1 MAGVSR
7 LQYSTEAR
15 LVRVMC
21 SGRVDLEFVLRA
33 FSNGMDG
40 VFIGGCRLNEC
51 NYITH
56 GNYHALNMVLLCRK
70 IMEHIG
76 LNPER
81 LRIEFMSSAE
91 GILFAEVMSEFGNK
105 VKELGPLGKVE
116 GIDQNELK
124 SKLAEITKL
133 VPYIK
138 LVKNEKLASRLENP
152 EEYDKLFTKDE
163 IDKLFSEVISYYIDP
178 EKCQACMTCAKRC
191 PVEAI
196 ISAKNQIHVIDQEK
210 CIKCGTCFEVC
221 PPKFGA
227 VTDTPDA
234 AVQVSDPGDNPDEVA
249 SWASRPIG
257 IQAQVDDAPDALVI
271 TIPPMR
277 FVHVLRTRKNMT
289 NFSPKTK

>member
-1 MAGVSR
+1 
-7 LQYSTEAR
+7 
-15 LVRVMC
+15 MC

-40 VFIGGCRLNEC
+40 VLIGGCRLNEC

-91 GILFAEVMSEFGNK
+91 GILFAEVMSEFGSK
-105 VKELGPLGKVE
+105 VKELGPLGKGE
-116 GIDQNELK
+116 GKDQNELK

-138 LVKNEKLASRLENP
+138 LVKNEKMASRLENP
-152 EEYDKLFTKDE
+152 EDYDKLFTKDE
-163 IDKLFSEVISYYIDP
+163 IETLFRELPSYYIDP

-191 PVEAI
+191 PVDAI
-196 ISAKNQIHVIDQEK
+196 LSGKNLIHIIDQEK
-210 CIKCGTCFEVC
+210 CIKCGTCLEAC
-221 PPKFGA
+221 PPKFSA
-227 VTDTPDA
+227 VTKISGEPVPPPLPEDKRTI
-234 AVQVSDPGDNPDEVA
+234 VRKKKEKGETDNE
-249 SWASRPIG
+249 
-257 IQAQVDDAPDALVI
+257 
-271 TIPPMR
+271 
-277 FVHVLRTRKNMT
+277 
-289 NFSPKTK
+289 

>member
-1 MAGVSR
+1 
-7 LQYSTEAR
+7 
-15 LVRVMC
+15 MC

-40 VFIGGCRLNEC
+40 VIIGGCRLNEC

-56 GNYHALNMVLLCRK
+56 GNYHALTMALLCKR
-70 IMEHIG
+70 ILEHIG

-91 GILFAEVMSEFGNK
+91 GNRFAEVMDEFGSE
-105 VKELGPLGKVE
+105 VTGLGPLGKGKGE
-116 GIDQNELK
+116 GIDPKELK
-124 SKLAEITKL
+124 SKLAEMTKL

-138 LVKNEKLASRLENP
+138 MVKNEKLASRLTDP

-163 IDKLFSEVISYYIDP
+163 IDKLFSEVISFYIDP

-196 ISAKNQIHVIDQEK
+196 ISAKNQVHVIEQEK

-227 VTDTPDA
+227 VTKISGGP
-234 AVQVSDPGDNPDEVA
+234 V
-249 SWASRPIG
+249 
-257 IQAQVDDAPDALVI
+257 
-271 TIPPMR
+271 PPPLPEDKR
-277 FVHVLRTRKNMT
+277 AIVRKGKEKKEN
-289 NFSPKTK
+289 

>member
-7 LQYSTEAR
+7 LQYSTETR
-15 LVRVMC
+15 LIRVMC
-21 SGRVDLEFVLRA
+21 SGRIDLEFVFRA

-56 GNYHALNMVLLCRK
+56 GNYHALNMVLLCKR

-91 GILFAEVMSEFGNK
+91 GNLFAELMSEFGKK
-105 VKELGPLGKVE
+105 VRELGPLGLAE
-116 GIDQNELK
+116 GIDRNELNL
-124 SKLAEITKL
+124 KLAEMARL

-138 LVKNEKLASRLENP
+138 LVKNEKLGSRLEHP

-163 IDKLFSEVISYYIDP
+163 IDRLLSEVVSYYVDP
-178 EKCQACMTCAKRC
+178 DKCQACMTCARRC
-191 PVEAI
+191 PAEAI

-221 PPKFGA
+221 PPRFAA
-227 VTDTPDA
+227 VTKIVGKP
-234 AVQVSDPGDNPDEVA
+234 VPP
-249 SWASRPIG
+249 PI
-257 IQAQVDDAPDALVI
+257 PEEKR
-271 TIPPMR
+271 TI
-277 FVHVLRTRKNMT
+277 VRKGKEN
-289 NFSPKTK
+289 

>member
-7 LQYSTEAR
+7 LQYTTEIR
-15 LVRVMC
+15 LIRVMC

-81 LRIEFMSSAE
+81 LRNECMSSAE
-91 GILFAEVMSEFGNK
+91 GNLFAEVMSEFGNK
-105 VKELGPLGKVE
+105 MNKLGPLGKAE

-138 LVKNEKLASRLENP
+138 LVKNEELASRLENP
-152 EEYDKLFTKDE
+152 EQYDKLFTKDE
-163 IDKLFSEVISYYIDP
+163 IEILFRELPSYYIDP

-191 PVEAI
+191 PVDAI
-196 ISAKNQIHVIDQEK
+196 LSGKNLIHIIDQEK

-221 PPKFGA
+221 PSKFSA
-227 VTDTPDA
+227 VTKISGEP
-234 AVQVSDPGDNPDEVA
+234 VPP
-249 SWASRPIG
+249 PI
-257 IQAQVDDAPDALVI
+257 PEEKR
-271 TIPPMR
+271 TIVR
-277 FVHVLRTRKNMT
+277 
-289 NFSPKTK
+289 KTKKEKGEGDKE

>member
-1 MAGVSR
+1 
-7 LQYSTEAR
+7 
-15 LVRVMC
+15 MC
-21 SGRVDLEFVLRA
+21 SGRVDLAFVLRA

-51 NYITH
+51 NYSTH

-81 LRIEFMSSAE
+81 LRIEFMSSGE

-105 VKELGPLGKVE
+105 VNKLGPLGKAE
-116 GIDQNELK
+116 GIEQNELK
-124 SKLAEITKL
+124 SKLAEITRL

-138 LVKNEKLASRLENP
+138 LVKNEKLALRLENP

-163 IDKLFSEVISYYIDP
+163 IDRLFSEVISYYIDP
-178 EKCQACMTCAKRC
+178 EKCQACMICAQRC

-196 ISAKNQIHVIDQEK
+196 ISAKNQVHVIDQEK

-221 PPKFGA
+221 PPRFGA
-227 VTDTPDA
+227 VTKISGEP
-234 AVQVSDPGDNPDEVA
+234 VPP
-249 SWASRPIG
+249 PI
-257 IQAQVDDAPDALVI
+257 PEEKR
-271 TIPPMR
+271 TI
-277 FVHVLRTRKNMT
+277 VRK
-289 NFSPKTK
+289 SKESGARDKE

>member
-1 MAGVSR
+1 
-7 LQYSTEAR
+7 
-15 LVRVMC
+15 MC

-56 GNYHALNMVLLCRK
+56 GNYDALNMVLLCRK

-91 GILFAEVMSEFGNK
+91 GILFAEVMRKFGNK
-105 VKELGPLGKVE
+105 VKELGPLGKGE

-138 LVKNEKLASRLENP
+138 VVKNEKLASRLENP

-178 EKCQACMTCAKRC
+178 DKCQACMICSKRC

-196 ISAKNQIHVIDQEK
+196 ISAKNQVHVIDQDK
-210 CIKCGTCFEVC
+210 CVKCGTCFEAC
-221 PPKFGA
+221 PPRFGA
-227 VTDTPDA
+227 VKKISGEP
-234 AVQVSDPGDNPDEVA
+234 VPP
-249 SWASRPIG
+249 PIPEEAR
-257 IQAQVDDAPDALVI
+257 IIA
-271 TIPPMR
+271 R
-277 FVHVLRTRKNMT
+277 
-289 NFSPKTK
+289 

>member
-7 LQYSTEAR
+7 LQYATDIR

-56 GNYHALNMVLLCRK
+56 GNYDALNMVLLCRK

-76 LNPER
+76 LNPAR
-81 LRIEFMSSAE
+81 LRVEFMTSGE
-91 GILFAEVMSEFGNK
+91 GMLFTEVVDDFSKNI
-105 VKELGPLGKVE
+105 KELGPLGKSE
-116 GIDQNELK
+116 EIDEDELK
-124 SKLAEITKL
+124 SKLEEIRKL

-138 LVKNEKLASRLENP
+138 IVKREKLASHLKNK
-152 EEYDKLFTKDE
+152 EEYDGFFTRDE
-163 IDKLFSEVISYYIDP
+163 IDKLFSEVNSYYIDP
-178 EKCQACMTCAKRC
+178 EKCQACMICYRRC

-196 ISAKNQIHVIDQEK
+196 AGGKGRIHVIDQEK

-221 PPKFGA
+221 PPRFGA
-227 VTDTPDA
+227 VNQISGQPVPPSIPEEERT
-234 AVQVSDPGDNPDEVA
+234 
-249 SWASRPIG
+249 
-257 IQAQVDDAPDALVI
+257 LV
-271 TIPPMR
+271 
-277 FVHVLRTRKNMT
+277 RK
-289 NFSPKTK
+289 SKTK